1 MAKKP
6 KKCITVDDARKL
18 EKNYVK
24 TIQKELLKDNKK
36 IECREF
42 WWSLEDIEDYISYVK
57 EEAKNKG
64 YQNLGLRFYLG
75 KYDKVKDDNMTMF
88 IAPTQRVEKSAQDS
102 LLVSSFAAGTGS
114 GDGTNENIYDIDP
127 MNDGSGRIPPTDY

>member
-36 IECREF
+36 MGYTDDRLI
-42 WWSLEDIEDYISYVK
+42 DYIGESATKLDHIIHDIVK
-57 EEAKNKG
+57 
-64 YQNLGLRFYLG
+64 
-75 KYDKVKDDNMTMF
+75 
-88 IAPTQRVEKSAQDS
+88 KSAQNG
-102 LLVSSFAAGTGS
+102 FH
-114 GDGTNENIYDIDP
+114 
-127 MNDGSGRIPPTDY
+127 